1 MKMYDTP
8 QPVERYL
15 NVELECDCGRT
26 HYAPIKAINISRG
39 ALESLPGYVAE
50 YGYKKPY
57 ILCDNITYNIAGPIS
72 ARCQLLKYTGQQN
85 PSHALSQGLVS

>member
-26 HYAPIKAINISRG
+26 HYAPIKAINISSG

-50 YGYKKPY
+50 YGYAKPY
-57 ILCDNITYNIAGPIS
+57 ILCDKITWERIFCVTKSLGRLPGNAVKN
-72 ARCQLLKYTGQQN
+72 C
-85 PSHALSQGLVS
+85 